1 MIKKVSLFFMM
12 FLFLFSYTIT
22 VDASIIEPRISFDNE
37 IDSDF
42 NIVQGSETSVDCSG
56 IFTSEALDL
65 ISDILGWFRII
76 APILLILL
84 VALDFGQAVLQQDND
99 ALKKATSKIIK
110 RALATVALFFVPT
123 FIRVLI
129 NLPGVRSTIQIP
141 DDPLCGTMTTVIHE
155 NDLVIK

>member
-1 MIKKVSLFFMM
+1 MKVRSLFFMM